1 MFSHGSFS
9 TSTFDSSSQPRVYE
23 PISNYLTYTQELLVE
38 GAQVVTA
45 DSLSYIQSLNIPSL
59 ARVLRI
65 HNGIVETTQT
75 LYKPAIKRVHGVG
88 RVEYIQTL
96 IAPTIIRR
104 HFEIPESVVSFTQAF
119 YDVTLP
125 KLVLV
130 DNTLSF
136 IKTKYDPVS
145 RLLHKIDTLEYNQSL
160 FVTKQSQLTNMGYL
174 EYSSDVHK
182 PAILQ
187 ISFAE
192 LLEHHQTLI
201 NPRNLILVP
210 LDPSEYQMFLNKP
223 IINAYELL
231 MDISSSTYWKAYG
244 ATREGKN
251 IIVVQEIEHSANL
264 LEISDE

>member
-38 GAQVVTA
+38 GAQVVTV
-45 DSLSYIQSLNIPSL
+45 DLLSHIQSLKIPSL
-59 ARVLRI
+59 ARALRI

-75 LYKPAIKRVHGVG
+75 LYKPAIKRVHGIG
-88 RVEYIQTL
+88 KVEYIQAL
-96 IAPTIIRR
+96 IAPTVIRR
-104 HFEIPESVVSFTQAF
+104 HFEIPESVATFTQTLHQ
-119 YDVTLP
+119 VTLP
-125 KLVLV
+125 KLVTL

-136 IKTKYDPVS
+136 TETRYDPVS

-160 FVTKQSQLTNMGYL
+160 FATKQSQLINMGYL
-174 EYSSDVHK
+174 GYSSAVHK
-182 PAILQ
+182 TDILQ

-210 LDPSEYQMFLNKP
+210 LDPSEYQMLLNKP

>member
-38 GAQVVTA
+38 GAQVVTV
-45 DSLSYIQSLNIPSL
+45 DLLSYIQSLKIPSL
-59 ARVLRI
+59 VRILRI
-65 HNGIVETTQT
+65 HNGTVEATQT
-75 LYKPAIKRVHGVG
+75 LYKPTIERVHGIG
-88 RVEYIQTL
+88 MVEYTQAL
-96 IAPTIIRR
+96 ITPTVIRR
-104 HFEIPESVVSFTQAF
+104 HFEIPESVAAFTQTL

-125 KLVLV
+125 KPVLV
-130 DNTLSF
+130 DSTLSF
-136 IKTKYDPVS
+136 IETRYAPVS

-160 FVTKQSQLTNMGYL
+160 FVTKQSQLTSMGYL

-182 PAILQ
+182 PDILQ

-192 LLEHHQTLI
+192 LLEHHQTLL

-210 LDPSEYQMFLNKP
+210 LDPIEYQILLNKP

-251 IIVVQEIEHSANL
+251 LIVVQEIEHSANL
-264 LEISDE
+264 LETSDE

>member
-1 MFSHGSFS
+1 MFIHGSFN
-9 TSTFDSSSQPRVYE
+9 TSTFNSSSQPRVYE

-38 GAQVVTA
+38 VAQVVTV
-45 DSLSYIQSLNIPSL
+45 DLLSHIQSLKIPSL

-65 HNGIVETTQT
+65 HNGTVEATQA
-75 LYKPAIKRVHGVG
+75 LCKPIIKRVHGVG
-88 RVEYIQTL
+88 RAEYIQAL
-96 IAPTIIRR
+96 IAPTVIRR
-104 HFEIPESVVSFTQAF
+104 HFEIPESVASFTQTF

-125 KLVLV
+125 KPVTV
-130 DNTLSF
+130 DNALSF
-136 IKTKYDPVS
+136 IETKYDPVS
-145 RLLHKIDTLEYNQSL
+145 RLLHKIGTLEYNQSL
-160 FVTKQSQLTNMGYL
+160 LVTKQSQLTNMGYL

-182 PAILQ
+182 PDILQ

-192 LLEHHQTLI
+192 LLEHHQTLS

-210 LDPSEYQMFLNKP
+210 LDPSEYQILLNKP

-251 IIVVQEIEHSANL
+251 LIVVQEIEHSANL
-264 LEISDE
+264 LETSDE